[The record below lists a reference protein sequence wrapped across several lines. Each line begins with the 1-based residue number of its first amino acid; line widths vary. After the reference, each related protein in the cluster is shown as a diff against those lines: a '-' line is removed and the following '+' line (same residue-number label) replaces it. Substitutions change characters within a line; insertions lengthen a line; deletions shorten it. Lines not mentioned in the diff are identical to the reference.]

1 MGSEKTHVMETIR
14 SKLWV
19 HLVLIPANTLKPL
32 KAHDNILLDQD
43 IRMASLKYGMVTEA
57 VHILPG
63 HMHILI
69 QLPFYKS
76 LPEAVRWLKLTAT
89 RWLKSNGFTYNGFSW
104 QKGFSAF
111 SVSASQLQAVRK
123 YIKTQPLLHM
133 RRSFDEEMEVW
144 IRRYDLIA

>member
-1 MGSEKTHVMETIR
+1 M
-14 SKLWV
+14 
-19 HLVLIPANTLKPL
+19 HLVLIPAHNLKPL
-32 KAHDNILLDQD
+32 KAQENILLDQD

-57 VHILPG
+57 VHIMPG
-63 HMHILI
+63 HVHILI

-76 LPEAVRWLKLTAT
+76 LPEAVRWLKQTAT
-89 RWLKSNGFTYNGFSW
+89 RWLKGNGLAHNGFTW
-104 QKGFSAF
+104 QKGFNAF
-111 SVSASQLQAVRK
+111 SVSASQLPAVRK